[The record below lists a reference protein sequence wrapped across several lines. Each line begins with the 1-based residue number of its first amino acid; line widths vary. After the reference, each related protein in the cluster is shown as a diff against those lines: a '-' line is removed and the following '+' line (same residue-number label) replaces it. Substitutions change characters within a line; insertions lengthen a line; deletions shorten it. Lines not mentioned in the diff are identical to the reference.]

1 MPTINLSIYSVVSL
15 VVHILGSANAAHA
28 VMNVR
33 SSRGVIAWA
42 ISLITFPWVA
52 IPLYWIL
59 GRSKFQGYS
68 EAIRKVYLE
77 HQDLAHYAYDEILEF
92 EATLPDKLATLEK
105 LAIKFS
111 DLPFTSNNAIK
122 LLIDGEQT
130 FSQML
135 KAIAEAQ
142 HYILLQ
148 SYIINNDEIGNK
160 FKEALIAKAKLG
172 VRIYLLYD
180 ALGSRKLA
188 RTYLKTL
195 RQNGVEVSSFRSTQ
209 SSAGT
214 SSGGTL
220 S

>member
-1 MPTINLSIYSVVSL
+1 M
-15 VVHILGSANAAHA
+15 
-28 VMNVR
+28 
-33 SSRGVIAWA
+33 
-42 ISLITFPWVA
+42 ITFPWVA

-59 GRSKFQGYS
+59 GRSKFRGYS

-77 HQDLAHYAYDEILEF
+77 HQDLADYAYGEILEF
-92 EATLPDKLATLEK
+92 QATLPDELATLEK

-111 DLPFTSNNAIK
+111 DLPFTSNNAIE

-135 KAIAEAQ
+135 SAIAKAQ

-160 FKEALIAKAKLG
+160 FKDALIAKAKDG

-180 ALGSRKLA
+180 ALGARKLD
-188 RTYLKTL
+188 RTYLKSL
-195 RQNGVEVSSFRSTQ
+195 RQNGIEVSSFRSTKGKGNRFQ
-209 SSAGT
+209 
-214 SSGGTL
+214 L
-220 S
+220 K